1 MDDRIKDF
9 LEVLDRK
16 LDGLTEA
23 ERIEALDYYEEYIS
37 DALDE
42 GVSTDELLSALGPP
56 EKIAAMIRAET
67 GIRLVNDSPGLK
79 NYSKLVKSVQI
90 GLTRPLSVLMF
101 SLLIFTTYS
110 IAILLFICTV
120 VSAAAACIILP
131 ASISEA
137 L

>member
-56 EKIAAMIRAET
+56 EKSQR
-67 GIRLVNDSPGLK
+67 
-79 NYSKLVKSVQI
+79 
-90 GLTRPLSVLMF
+90 
-101 SLLIFTTYS
+101 
-110 IAILLFICTV
+110 
-120 VSAAAACIILP
+120 
-131 ASISEA
+131 
-137 L
+137 